1 MTRTGFMAA
10 ALILSFMSCVTARAE
25 IIVFFDAG
33 QSWADVASGVT
44 SDTSSS
50 EGYLFTYTR
59 DKLFTGGVGLTEPVG
74 RYVQVSWPD
83 GIHAQAV
90 TSGPNPG
97 KARITI
103 SREDGGVFDL
113 VGFTAKLLANTAG
126 AGGSFE
132 IMPKLS
138 DGEDAFNDPLYFD
151 ATGIAGNTFT
161 YGPTPNYMGQSTNL
175 LKGYDTYS
183 IDLYVDFALTS
194 LTLDGAPVPEPAS
207 VVLLGAGVALLA
219 RRRRDPR

>member
-1 MTRTGFMAA
+1 MTRSGFTAA
-10 ALILSFMSCVTARAE
+10 ALILSFMTCSTAHAE
-25 IIVFFDAG
+25 IVVFFNGG
-33 QSWADVASGVT
+33 QSWTDVASGVT

-59 DKLFTGGVGLTEPVG
+59 DKLFTGGVGLTEPIG

-103 SREDGGVFDL
+103 SREDGDVFDL
-113 VGFTAKLLANTAG
+113 VAFNAKLLANTAG

-138 DGEDAFNDPLYFD
+138 NGEDAFNDPLYFD

-161 YGPTPNYMGQSTNL
+161 YGPTPTYQGQSTNL
-175 LKGYDTYS
+175 LKGYGTYS

-194 LTLDGAPVPEPAS
+194 LTVDGAPVPEPTSMGLLVAGFTL
-207 VVLLGAGVALLA
+207 LLG
-219 RRRRDPR
+219 RRRAR